1 MSTNCEFLWFFT
13 ENIPNNYRLNVRL
26 TFPKLRA
33 MSDKEVTID
42 EIFELLNNLNS
53 ADRKRV
59 REMLN
64 GTRRRYRKNYDK
76 VIKSVGDHLLKHGS
90 ITSREAHELSYTSEE
105 LHATTF
111 RRCVIEKLK
120 FKVQK
125 RQLKDRRVCYYLPGV
140 AGIEEFNSIDSKL
153 VLSIVNS
160 IDLTGDTVNLSAVLS
175 DVKKYP
181 ILEEKKNLVTVTPM
195 IINEMA
201 RRNWDMISPDLD
213 FVKRRD

>member
-1 MSTNCEFLWFFT
+1 MG
-13 ENIPNNYRLNVRL
+13 L

-42 EIFELLNNLNS
+42 EILELVGYLNS
-53 ADRKRV
+53 TDRKRV
-59 REMLN
+59 RDMLN

-76 VIKSVGDHLLKHGS
+76 IITSVGDHLLKHGS
-90 ITSREAHELSYTSEE
+90 ITSREAHELSYTPDE

-125 RQLKDRRVCYYLPGV
+125 RQLKDRRVCYYLPGI
-140 AGIEEFNSIDSKL
+140 AGIEEFDSIDSNL

-160 IDLTGDTVNLSAVLS
+160 VDLSGDSVNLSSILS
-175 DVKKYP
+175 DTKKYP
-181 ILEEKKNLVTVTPM
+181 ILGERDNLVKVTPM

>member
-1 MSTNCEFLWFFT
+1 M
-13 ENIPNNYRLNVRL
+13 RL

-42 EIFELLNNLNS
+42 EILELVNHLSS
-53 ADRKRV
+53 ADRKRL

-64 GTRRRYRKNYDK
+64 GTRRRYRKNYDT
-76 VIKSVGDHLLKHGS
+76 IIERVGDHLLKHGS

-140 AGIEEFNSIDSKL
+140 AGIEEFNRIDSKL
-153 VLSIVNS
+153 VLSIVDS
-160 IDLTGDTVNLSAVLS
+160 VDLSGEAVNLTAILS

-181 ILEEKKNLVTVTPM
+181 ILEEKENLVKVTPM

-213 FVKRRD
+213 FVKRRE

>member
-1 MSTNCEFLWFFT
+1 M
-13 ENIPNNYRLNVRL
+13 ENLPNNYRLNVRL

-33 MSDKEVTID
+33 MSDTEVTID
-42 EIFELLNNLNS
+42 EILELVNHLSS
-53 ADRKRV
+53 ADRKRL

-64 GTRRRYRKNYDK
+64 GTRRRYRKNYDAI
-76 VIKSVGDHLLKHGS
+76 IKSVGDHLLKHGS

-125 RQLKDRRVCYYLPGV
+125 RQLKDRRMCYYLPGV

-153 VLSIVNS
+153 VLSIVDS
-160 IDLTGDTVNLSAVLS
+160 VDLSGEAVNLTAILS

-181 ILEEKKNLVTVTPM
+181 ILEEKENLVKVTPM
-195 IINEMA
+195 VINEMA

-213 FVKRRD
+213 FVKRRE

>member
-1 MSTNCEFLWFFT
+1 MS
-13 ENIPNNYRLNVRL
+13 
-26 TFPKLRA
+26 
-33 MSDKEVTID
+33 
-42 EIFELLNNLNS
+42 S

-111 RRCVIEKLK
+111 RRCVIEKLN

-140 AGIEEFNSIDSKL
+140 AGIEEFNSIDSNL
-153 VLSIVNS
+153 VLSIVDS
-160 IDLTGDTVNLSAVLS
+160 VDLSGEAVNLTTILS

-181 ILEEKKNLVTVTPM
+181 ILEEKENLVKVTPM
-195 IINEMA
+195 VINEMA

-213 FVKRRD
+213 FVKRRE